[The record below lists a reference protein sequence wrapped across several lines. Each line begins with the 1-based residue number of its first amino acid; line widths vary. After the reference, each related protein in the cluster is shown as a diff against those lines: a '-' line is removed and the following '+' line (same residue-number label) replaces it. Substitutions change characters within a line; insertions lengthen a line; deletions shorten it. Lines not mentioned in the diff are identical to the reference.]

1 MSAVIYT
8 IKYNYTD
15 HTNYIINI
23 MDLGVLWGVEQIYQL
38 LQTDFVYIRGDFN
51 ADIPKYNGQD

>member
-1 MSAVIYT
+1 MSAVINT

-23 MDLGVLWGVEQIYQL
+23 MDLVFWAGEQIYQL
-38 LQTDFVYIRGDFN
+38 LQTDFVHIRGDFN